1 MLHLRRLASHRVA
14 HRSTLRYPAYSSTS
28 GALQHPAPAPPA
40 KDDGTD
46 FNDAQNAYAGISSFA
61 LGRAWIVLKI
71 CTFPALVDNAETL
84 LAGTRRVFG
93 DGLVQTMVRP
103 TFFNHFCAGTTEK
116 DIRPTVEYLRKNGVG
131 AILDYAAEADVDEA
145 PPPPLQN
152 DAPPAGATTPAPTPT
167 HDDGGHR
174 SERHERAWQSSRGQ
188 RKQTTARIYDYSTEQ
203 ACDMN
208 ADIFAS
214 AIRAV
219 HNVSPEGFAAIKVT
233 ALGNPLL
240 LERWSSSIVEI
251 RRLFRRL
258 DTDGDNRM
266 TRDEFEA
273 SWKEMFVDTAKSN
286 QYLDELFRRLDVT
299 RDGSIDL
306 IEWTSSLKAA
316 DTFFI
321 ARHCQDNGPFAQAS
335 LDESEVELVDK
346 LLDRAVRLVNLAE
359 ELDVRVMFDAEHSYF
374 QPAIHNIVLELQRKF
389 NRGKEARVYNTF
401 QCYPRDSDCELSQ
414 HIERSE
420 REGWHFACKLVR
432 GAYMVLERDRADEQG
447 YESPIHDTIEN
458 THACYNGAMRM
469 VLGRDAV
476 REGRSKANMLVA
488 SHNQG
493 SIELALKL
501 MSESGI
507 SRSTGGVYF
516 GQLLGMADHLTFSLG
531 NSGYLAYKY
540 LPYGPF
546 YEVLPYLVRRAQEN
560 SSLLGN
566 VEEERRMIKN
576 ELVRRIVPFMS

>member
-1 MLHLRRLASHRVA
+1 
-14 HRSTLRYPAYSSTS
+14 
-28 GALQHPAPAPPA
+28 
-40 KDDGTD
+40 
-46 FNDAQNAYAGISSFA
+46 
-61 LGRAWIVLKI
+61 
-71 CTFPALVDNAETL
+71 
-84 LAGTRRVFG
+84 
-93 DGLVQTMVRP
+93 
-103 TFFNHFCAGTTEK
+103 
-116 DIRPTVEYLRKNGVG
+116 VG

-145 PPPPLQN
+145 PEN
-152 DAPPAGATTPAPTPT
+152 DAPPPISDFPQGN
-167 HDDGGHR
+167 DEGR
-174 SERHERAWQSSRGQ
+174 RQRAWQSSRGQ

-203 ACDMN
+203 ACDKN
-208 ADIFAS
+208 AEIFES

-258 DTDGDNRM
+258 DIDGDDRM

-273 SWKEMFVDTAKSN
+273 GWKEVFVDTPASH
-286 QYLDELFRRLDVT
+286 QYLDDLFSRLDVT

-316 DTFFI
+316 DTHFI
-321 ARHCQDNGPFAQAS
+321 AQHCEDYGPFAQAS
-335 LDESEVELVDK
+335 LDEGEVELVDR
-346 LLDRAVRLVNLAE
+346 LLDRAVALVKLAE
-359 ELDVRVMFDAEHSYF
+359 DLDVRVMFDAEHSYF

-389 NRGKEARVYNTF
+389 NRGQEARVYNTF
-401 QCYPRDSDCELSQ
+401 QCYLRHSERELSQ

-432 GAYMVLERDRADEQG
+432 GAYMVLERDRAKEQG
-447 YESPIHDTIEN
+447 YESPIHDTIES
-458 THACYNGAMRM
+458 THDCYNGAMRT

-476 REGRSKANMLVA
+476 KEGRSKANMLVA

-501 MSESGI
+501 MSDSGI

-531 NSGYLAYKY
+531 NNGYLAYKY

-566 VEEERRMIKN
+566 VAEERRMIRD
-576 ELVRRIVPFMS
+576 ELVRRTVPFMS